1 VQLKLLVGGKINTFN
16 LHKNIYIYIQYIEL
30 KNNMFHQLIKIHSK
44 KLISTS
50 SLFKRN
56 ISSDSRIFAKYTIY
70 KNSGALGIAPINPTW
85 KQISG
90 DSYTVEKPGVLLL
103 EFAKARG
110 ERQYDWNNKQFFAI
124 SVTEMGDMVAN
135 LSRGEG
141 VNFFHD
147 SGKIGGGG
155 GDYGGGG
162 GGGNGKA
169 FRADLSPDGNVW
181 FFSLTDKNK
190 DKWLVPVS
198 MGEFVVMRQIM
209 QAAIPSFLGIDK
221 ALQQISI
228 DDGESSSSFNNNT
241 FGGNSNYNSNS
252 SSNNNNNNMMSND
265 DDTSGNN
272 DDSRAGNTSTTG
284 TKSTV
289 GSNWLDQL

>member
-1 VQLKLLVGGKINTFN
+1 
-16 LHKNIYIYIQYIEL
+16 
-30 KNNMFHQLIKIHSK
+30 MFSQLIKLQRK
-44 KLISTS
+44 K
-50 SLFKRN
+50 
-56 ISSDSRIFAKYTIY
+56 ISSVAPLQTIRRFINSESRIFAKYTIY

-85 KQISG
+85 KQISE
-90 DSYTVEKPGVLLL
+90 DAYTVEKPGVLLL

-110 ERQYDWNNKQFFAI
+110 ERAYDWNNKQFFAI

-147 SGKIGGGG
+147 SSKVGG
-155 GDYGGGG
+155 GDDSNFG

-181 FFSLTDKNK
+181 FFSLTDRNK

-198 MGEFVVMRQIM
+198 LGEFVVLRQIM
-209 QAAIPSFLGIDK
+209 QAAIPSFLGIDV
-221 ALQQISI
+221 ALQQTNMEDS
-228 DDGESSSSFNNNT
+228 GSSSFNNNRFVGNDN
-241 FGGNSNYNSNS
+241 FG
-252 SSNNNNNNMMSND
+252 SNNTYSDSND
-265 DDTSGNN
+265 GSEANYDVNN
-272 DDSRAGNTSTTG
+272 DNASTTTTNPSATG